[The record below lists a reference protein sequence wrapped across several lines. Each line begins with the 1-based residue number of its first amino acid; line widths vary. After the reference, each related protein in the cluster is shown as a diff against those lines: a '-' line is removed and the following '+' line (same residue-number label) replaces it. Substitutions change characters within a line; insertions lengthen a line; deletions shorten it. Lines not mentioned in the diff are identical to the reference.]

1 MSQFFYKTESPIVL
15 AAVRAWDEKRA
26 AWNAQ
31 REVLG
36 KMFGGHASP
45 MYSGTRN
52 FVGGIKLSAS
62 SDLDVHWRRPDEH
75 GYRALRSSAKHAKGI
90 TKEARALEK
99 AKHERLLEQWKEHC
113 PSDIDSDEMWT
124 AVGVERGNVWFFG
137 GVCFEH
143 DGAVYLQLGSAS
155 SADQVEGLVE
165 VLGSEYQ
172 AARQSVMSARKAA

>member
-1 MSQFFYKTESPIVL
+1 MSYFYKTESPKVL
-15 AAVRAWDEKRA
+15 AAVCAWAQKKAAWDI
-26 AWNAQ
+26 Q
-31 REVLG
+31 RKKLG
-36 KMFGGHASP
+36 EAFGADASP
-45 MYSGTRN
+45 MYSGSRN
-52 FVGGIKLSAS
+52 YVGGIKLSAS
-62 SDLDVHWRRPDEH
+62 ADLDVHWRRPDEH

-113 PSDIDSDEMWT
+113 PADIDSDEMWEG
-124 AVGVERGNVWFFG
+124 VGVERGNVWFFG

-143 DGAVYLQLGSAS
+143 DGAVYLQLGAAS

-172 AARQSVMSARKAA
+172 AARQNVMSARKAA